1 MAEFDLMCK
10 KYGITHHFTTP
21 QWPQCNGMVERM
33 IKTLKNGLFVMSST
47 NLDNWDFQLLRIFFG
62 YRNGVQAS
70 TKFSPFMVMTRKTPI
85 FTCDNSLATF
95 TNVEEEEFTLEE
107 MTQLTVEKLKLIS
120 NMHSSVL
127 ENVDQA

>member
-1 MAEFDLMCK
+1 
-10 KYGITHHFTTP
+10 
-21 QWPQCNGMVERM
+21 
-33 IKTLKNGLFVMSST
+33 MSST